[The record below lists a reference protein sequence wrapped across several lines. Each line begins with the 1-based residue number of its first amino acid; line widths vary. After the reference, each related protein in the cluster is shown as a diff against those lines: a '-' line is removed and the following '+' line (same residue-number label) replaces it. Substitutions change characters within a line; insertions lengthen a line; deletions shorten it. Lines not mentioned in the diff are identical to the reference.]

1 MHGRDESVEGE
12 DREGSSKEEQRS
24 QKKGCLNVQRRE
36 EEEQEEE
43 EEVQMCP
50 VEIWVELHDEQ

>member
-24 QKKGCLNVQRRE
+24 QRKSCLNVQRRE
-36 EEEQEEE
+36 EA
-43 EEVQMCP
+43 VQMCP
-50 VEIWVELHDEQ
+50 VEIWVELRDEQ